1 MPFTENSE
9 MSKGRVFGKFR
20 DATLFLLL
28 WDFESE
34 YTETE
39 RLNDS
44 FRLELLDHETAF

>member
-9 MSKGRVFGKFR
+9 VCKFR
-20 DATLFLLL
+20 YATLFLLL
-28 WDFESE
+28 WYFESE